1 MLSEICIYKVYLYH
15 KNVHVSF
22 FTQLKNPH
30 LAFLREA
37 IKKCPFK
44 KIYVSQKNFFQNF
57 YAKHLKEVYLIKVH
71 FLEF

>member
-1 MLSEICIYKVYLYH
+1 MSMFQNSYAKRLSSVHFLHNKKIYFYVTQRYII
-15 KNVHVSF
+15 

-44 KIYVSQKNFFQNF
+44 KIYVSQKIFFS
-57 YAKHLKEVYLIKVH
+57 E
-71 FLEF
+71 FLR

>member
-1 MLSEICIYKVYLYH
+1 MSMFQNSYAKRLSSVHFMRNKKIYFYVTQDT
-15 KNVHVSF
+15 F

-44 KIYVSQKNFFQNF
+44 KIYVSQKNFF
-57 YAKHLKEVYLIKVH
+57 
-71 FLEF
+71 LEFLC